1 MLLQVILILSL
12 VLIGLGLFSYL
23 ISKTKFYRNIKPVSQ
38 PEEESEE
45 CCGQHA
51 VCEKLSLNAKTQI
64 EYFDD
69 EELDAYAN
77 IQPDEYTDEQ
87 IEEFRDVLLTLKK
100 NEVLPWLKSLERRQV
115 LLPDCVKE
123 EALIITSEI

>member
-1 MLLQVILILSL
+1 MLLQVVLILSL
-12 VLIGLGLFSYL
+12 VLVGLGVFSYL
-23 ISKTKFYRNIKPVSQ
+23 ISKTRFYKNIKPAPQ
-38 PEEESEE
+38 PEESEE

-51 VCEKLSLNAKTQI
+51 VCEKLSLNTKTQI

-69 EELDAYAN
+69 EELDVYAN
-77 IQPDEYTDEQ
+77 KQPDEYTDEQ
-87 IEEFRDVLLTLKK
+87 IEEFRNVLLTLKK

-123 EALIITSEI
+123 EALIITSEM